1 MSIPIFLSH
10 PKPHNDAQNVFLGNL
25 RDYLKDTVCLDMDPL
40 TLGET
45 YYDSKNPLAG
55 IRRLMSTSN
64 GVLVVALR
72 RYFIKNGEERR
83 INKHGTAEVKEISG
97 FWMTSPWC
105 HIEAAMAFQLRLP
118 LLIFI
123 ESNVHP
129 DGILEKGV
137 VGNYLPELDLDKPV
151 EDYLKQK
158 EFIDNMNT
166 FAGDVRHT
174 WFSRG
179 IP

>member
-1 MSIPIFLSH
+1 MPIPIFLSH
-10 PKPHNDAQNVFLGNL
+10 PKPHNDAQSSFLENL
-25 RDYLKDTVCLDMDPL
+25 QNYLKDSKGMDLDPL

-45 YYDSKNPLAG
+45 YYDWQNPLAG
-55 IRRLMSTSN
+55 IRRLMLTSN
-64 GVLVVALR
+64 GVLVIALR

-83 INKHGTAEVKEISG
+83 INKQRTAEVKEISG

-105 HIEAAMAFQLRLP
+105 HIEAAMAFQLGLP
-118 LLIFI
+118 LLILI
-123 ESNVHP
+123 ESDVHP

-137 VGNYLPELDLDKPV
+137 VGNYLPEFDLDQSV

-158 EFIDNMNT
+158 EFIDNMNI
-166 FAGDVRHT
+166 FAGNVRQK
-174 WFSRG
+174 WFLRG